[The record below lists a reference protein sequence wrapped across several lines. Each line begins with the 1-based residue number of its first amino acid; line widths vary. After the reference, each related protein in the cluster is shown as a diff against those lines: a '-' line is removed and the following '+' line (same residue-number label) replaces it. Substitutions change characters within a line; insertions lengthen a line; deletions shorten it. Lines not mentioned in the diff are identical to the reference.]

1 MIAAIFNK
9 AGVLEIDKKYPLRN
23 LNKGEVLIEVAC
35 CGICGTDKHIFDGKA
50 PAKTPVILG
59 HEYSGTIVDLKN
71 DVPGFQIGDKA
82 VIDPNIYCGYCS
94 ECRKGNV
101 HFCKNHQALGVTIN
115 GGFAEY
121 SIVPS
126 SQVYKLPQEID
137 FSIASFAEP
146 LSCCLRGI
154 HHAGIEPSDTVAVV
168 GGGSI
173 GLIMIQLAKLAGASK
188 IILIEPE
195 KNKRELGLKLGA
207 DFSLSPFENDAE
219 QSVHDYTNG
228 GADIVIECAGKKEAV
243 ELAVRLSARG
253 GRVVVFGLAAKDEKI
268 TLDLQYL
275 FHKEIQICN
284 SFLNPFTFKRA
295 VDLIISDKIDFLKL
309 VSTQIGLEDI
319 QEAFITNNNSFII
332 KQQVL
337 TKSKE

>member
-1 MIAAIFNK
+1 MIAAVLK
-9 AGVLEIDKKYPLRN
+9 EAGVLEIENNYPLRKLIN
-23 LNKGEVLIEVAC
+23 GEVLLKVEC
-35 CGICGTDKHIFDGKA
+35 CGVCGTDEHIYDGKA
-50 PAKTPVILG
+50 PSNLPVILG
-59 HEYSGTIVDLKN
+59 HEYSGTIADFAE
-71 DVPGFQIGDKA
+71 DVTGFQIGDKV

-94 ECRKGNV
+94 ECRKGNI
-101 HFCKNHQALGVTIN
+101 HFCNNHQALGVTRN

-121 SIVPS
+121 SIVPA
-126 SQVYKLPQEID
+126 SQVYKLPQDID

-154 HHAGIEPSDTVAVV
+154 HHAGIKPSDSVIVV

-195 KNKRELGLKLGA
+195 LNKQELGLKLGA
-207 DFSLSPFENDAE
+207 DFSISPIESNIAHFVYN
-219 QSVHDYTNG
+219 YTNG
-228 GADIVIECAGKKEAV
+228 GADVVIECAGKKEAV
-243 ELAVRLSARG
+243 ELSVNLTAKG
-253 GRVVVFGLAAKDEKI
+253 GKVVIFGLAAKGEKI

-275 FHKEIQICN
+275 FRKEIQIHN
-284 SFLNPFTFKRA
+284 SFLNPFTFSKA
-295 VDLIISDKIDFLKL
+295 VDLITSNKIQFSSL
-309 VSTQIGLEDI
+309 VSKQVSLENFHDVF
-319 QEAFITNNNSFII
+319 ELNNKSFII